1 MVLAIYLLTLQL
13 KKIPSHPKSDWNPG
27 KILSSVLLL
36 YNVRV
41 LEKKKKKVSFV
52 RVNKKYSGAFISFI
66 QKLVLDW
73 QYRNFGRSLRDVI
86 LYWESLAML

>member
-1 MVLAIYLLTLQL
+1 M
-13 KKIPSHPKSDWNPG
+13 
-27 KILSSVLLL
+27 
-36 YNVRV
+36 
-41 LEKKKKKVSFV
+41 SFV

-73 QYRNFGRSLRDVI
+73 QYRNFGRSLRDMI